1 MHSLEKRATFSLATL
16 FSLRMLGLFMILPA
30 FAQTLPG
37 SSPFLIGLALGI
49 YGLTQALFQLPFGML
64 SDYYSRKNVIFLGF
78 SIFIVG
84 SIIAALSHSLTG
96 IIIGRALQ
104 GMGAVGSTII
114 ALLSDLTR
122 PEKRAKS
129 MAIIGMII
137 GFAFFMA
144 LLLGPILNHFISIRG
159 IFWLSAGLG
168 CLAILL
174 NYLWV
179 PTPTHEI
186 NTKPPKHFIKNIK
199 LLLTHPTLVELD
211 IGIFLLHAILT
222 ATFVVVPLYVHSPW
236 IYAPALLL
244 SVFFTFKFMHYI
256 RTAVFGLII
265 AELVLW
271 AFHTNSYLLIF
282 GLFLFFT
289 AFNILEANL
298 PSLVSRTAPP
308 ELKGTAIGLYS
319 TCQYLGIFTGGILG
333 GFVYGH
339 FSASSVLLLC
349 TFLGLL
355 WIAKSRNLVKNVNS

>member
-1 MHSLEKRATFSLATL
+1 
-16 FSLRMLGLFMILPA
+16 
-30 FAQTLPG
+30 
-37 SSPFLIGLALGI
+37 
-49 YGLTQALFQLPFGML
+49 
-64 SDYYSRKNVIFLGF
+64 
-78 SIFIVG
+78 
-84 SIIAALSHSLTG
+84 
-96 IIIGRALQ
+96 
-104 GMGAVGSTII
+104 
-114 ALLSDLTR
+114 
-122 PEKRAKS
+122 
-129 MAIIGMII
+129 
-137 GFAFFMA
+137 
-144 LLLGPILNHFISIRG
+144 
-159 IFWLSAGLG
+159 
-168 CLAILL
+168 
-174 NYLWV
+174 
-179 PTPTHEI
+179 
-186 NTKPPKHFIKNIK
+186 
-199 LLLTHPTLVELD
+199 
-211 IGIFLLHAILT
+211 
-222 ATFVVVPLYVHSPW
+222 LYVHSPW